1 MIRRSLILMT
11 VSLVLAS
18 ATGAACIGAVRAG
31 TGSSSEQAPD
41 TVVMPWGGVRI
52 DSVSAGSRHAAHVRR
67 TITALKDSSVSW
79 ELRMQEMADID
90 KDTRY
95 TSLTDD
101 DYLLVAEEMG
111 VEVAVIKA
119 VVRIEAGAS
128 LQGFYAPGVPVVNFD
143 RKMYN
148 KARPASNVK
157 APASE
162 QVPEGITSAYGRKE
176 WSQLVAAR
184 KVNRDKANMGAFW
197 GMFQIGGFNYR
208 LCGCESVQE
217 FVDRMSYSE
226 FEQLQ
231 LFVNF
236 IVNSGMLADLK
247 NKNWAAFARKY
258 NGPSYKARGYH
269 TRMAREYNKYKAEK

>member
-1 MIRRSLILMT
+1 MIRRSLILLT

-31 TGSSSEQAPD
+31 AGSSSEQAPD
-41 TVVMPWGGVRI
+41 TIVMPWGGVRI
-52 DSVSAGSRHAAHVRR
+52 DSVSAGARHAARVRQ

-197 GMFQIGGFNYR
+197 GMFQIGGFNWR
-208 LCGCESVQE
+208 MTGASSPTE
-217 FVDRMSYSE
+217 FVARMSANE
-226 FEQLQ
+226 RQQLE
-231 LFVNF
+231 LFAGF
-236 IVNSGMLADLK
+236 IRRSGLLK
-247 NKNWAAFARKY
+247 YLQAKNWSAFARGY
-258 NGPSYKARGYH
+258 NGPSYAARGYH
-269 TRMAREYNKYKAEK
+269 TRLAKAYNKYKKQG

>member
-1 MIRRSLILMT
+1 MIRRSLILLT

-18 ATGAACIGAVRAG
+18 ATGVACIGAMRAEA
-31 TGSSSEQAPD
+31 GSSREQVPD
-41 TVVMPWGGVRI
+41 TIVMPWGGVRI
-52 DSVSAGSRHAAHVRR
+52 DSVSANSRHARHVRR
-67 TITALKDSSVSW
+67 TITAIKDSSVSW
-79 ELRMQEMADID
+79 ELRMHEMADID
-90 KDTRY
+90 KDTRF
-95 TSLTDD
+95 TSLTDE
-101 DYLLVAEEMG
+101 DYLLVAEEIG

-128 LQGFYAPGVPVVNFD
+128 LQGFLAPGVPVVNFD
-143 RKMYN
+143 RGMYN
-148 KARPASNVK
+148 KARPASDVK

-162 QVPEGITSAYGRKE
+162 TVPDGITSAYGRKE

-184 KVNRDKANMGAFW
+184 KVNRDKANMGTFW
-197 GMFQIGGFNYR
+197 GMFQIGGFNYK

-236 IVNSGMLADLK
+236 IVNSGMLTDLK
-247 NKNWAAFARKY
+247 NKNWAGFARKY
-258 NGPSYKARGYH
+258 NGPSYRARGYH
-269 TRMAREYNKYKAEK
+269 TRMAREYNKYKADK

>member
-31 TGSSSEQAPD
+31 TGSSSEQVPD
-41 TVVMPWGGVRI
+41 TIVMPWGGVRI
-52 DSVSAGSRHAAHVRR
+52 DSVSAAARHAARVRQ

-176 WSQLVAAR
+176 WGQLVAAR